1 MEQYA
6 RIDSSYYDHYT
17 FGLTGDVRF
26 YVEEA
31 QKSQG
36 QVLELVC
43 GTGRLTIP
51 LALTGI
57 DVVGTDLSAP
67 VLNIA

>member
-6 RIDSSYYDHYT
+6 RIGPSYYDHYT
-17 FGLTGDVRF
+17 FGFTGDVRF

-36 QVLELVC
+36 RAQELVC
-43 GTGRLTIP
+43 GTVRLTIS
-51 LALTGI
+51 LALAGI
-57 DVVGTDLSAP
+57 DVVGIDLSEP
-67 VLNIA
+67 MLNIA